1 MAVKWLWCQIETL
14 EPLGKEDAAAAAA
27 DDERAGV
34 EWVKR
39 CLQ

>member
-27 DDERAGV
+27 DERAGV